1 MLLDTKFN
9 IYFCNFDPFNSSKYF
24 IRGKMFPK
32 PYEIILE
39 LWKACFYPGKN
50 RKSCVPKSKQTP
62 QDNLNL
68 V

>member
-39 LWKACFYPGKN
+39 LWKACFYP
-50 RKSCVPKSKQTP
+50 
-62 QDNLNL
+62 
-68 V
+68 